1 MSEFRFYYPV
11 QVRYSDL
18 DAQWHVNNARFL
30 TFLEEARLHYL
41 LDLGLWDGNSFL
53 DLGVIIADIH
63 IAYLA
68 PIKLDE
74 EIKIGMR
81 VARIGNKSM
90 TIENEILGSHHDDLK
105 ARAEVIWVTYDFR
118 TQQTIPVPD
127 AWRKVIQEYEGIV

>member
-1 MSEFRFYYPV
+1 MSKFRFYYPV

-30 TFLEEARLHYL
+30 TLLEEARLHYL

-53 DLGVIIADIH
+53 DLGVIVADIH
-63 IAYLA
+63 ITYIA

-81 VARIGNKSM
+81 VARVGNKSI
-90 TIENEILGSHHDDLK
+90 TIENEILGSLDDLK
-105 ARAEVIWVTYDFR
+105 ARAEVIWVTYDFKEQR
-118 TQQTIPVPD
+118 SIPVPEK
-127 AWRKVIQEYEGIV
+127 WRKAIQEYEGLL

>member
-1 MSEFRFYYPV
+1 MSKFRFYYPV

-30 TFLEEARLHYL
+30 TLLEEARLHYL

-53 DLGVIIADIH
+53 DLGVIVADIH
-63 IAYLA
+63 ITYIA

-81 VARIGNKSM
+81 VARIGNKSI
-90 TIENEILGSHHDDLK
+90 TIENEILGSLDDLK
-105 ARAEVIWVTYDFR
+105 ARAEVIWVTYDFKEQR
-118 TQQTIPVPD
+118 SIPVPEK
-127 AWRKVIQEYEGIV
+127 WRKAIQEYEGLL

>member
-1 MSEFRFYYPV
+1 MSKFRFYYAV

-30 TFLEEARLHYL
+30 TLLEEARLHYL

-63 IAYLA
+63 ITYLA

-74 EIKIGMR
+74 EIQIGMR

-90 TIENEILGSHHDDLK
+90 TIENEILGLQDGELK
-105 ARAEVIWVTYDFR
+105 ARAEVVWVSYDFR
-118 TQQTIPVPD
+118 TQKTIPVPD
-127 AWRKVIQEYEGIV
+127 AWRKTIQEYEELI

>member
-1 MSEFRFYYPV
+1 MSKFRFYYPV

-30 TFLEEARLHYL
+30 TLLEEARLHYL

-53 DLGVIIADIH
+53 DLGVIVADIH
-63 IAYLA
+63 ITYNA

-81 VARIGNKSM
+81 VARIGNKSI
-90 TIENEILGSHHDDLK
+90 TIENEILGSLDDLK
-105 ARAEVIWVTYDFR
+105 ARAEVIWVTYDFKEQR
-118 TQQTIPVPD
+118 SIPVPEK
-127 AWRKVIQEYEGIV
+127 WRKAIQEYEGLL

>member
-1 MSEFRFYYPV
+1 MSKFRFYYPV

-30 TFLEEARLHYL
+30 TLLEEARLHYL

-53 DLGVIIADIH
+53 DLGVIVADIH
-63 IAYLA
+63 ITYIA

-81 VARIGNKSM
+81 VARVGNKSI
-90 TIENEILGSHHDDLK
+90 TIENEILGSLDDLK
-105 ARAEVIWVTYDFR
+105 ARAEVIWVTYDFKEQR
-118 TQQTIPVPD
+118 SIAVPEK
-127 AWRKVIQEYEGIV
+127 WRKAIQEYEGLL